1 MIVGRLGLGSNSFVV
16 ELASNDGYLLQH
28 FLPKGIPV
36 LGIDPA
42 ANVAEAAR
50 KRGVPT
56 LADFFGTEL
65 AERLI
70 AEGPQADLVIGN
82 NVLAQ
87 VPDLNDFVRGV
98 AVLLA
103 PNGTA
108 TFEVPHLL
116 HLLERV
122 EYDTIY
128 HEHYCYF
135 SLDTL
140 RAIFAEHGLAL
151 IDVEELESHGGSVR
165 AYFAPA
171 DAGRP
176 VSNAVVDLLAR
187 EKAAGLSTATPY
199 DRFADAAKTSKHE
212 LLDLLVRLRREGK
225 QVVGYGAP
233 GKGNTL
239 LNYCGIRQD
248 FLDYTVD
255 RNPYKQGTYTPGTRI
270 PVYAPEKIAE
280 TKPDVILILPWNLA
294 REISNQLAYTAEWG
308 ARLAV
313 PIPTATLFA
322 PGAEPA

>member
-1 MIVGRLGLGSNSFVV
+1 
-16 ELASNDGYLLQH
+16 
-28 FLPKGIPV
+28 
-36 LGIDPA
+36 
-42 ANVAEAAR
+42 
-50 KRGVPT
+50 
-56 LADFFGTEL
+56 
-65 AERLI
+65 
-70 AEGPQADLVIGN
+70 
-82 NVLAQ
+82 VLAQ

-98 AVLLA
+98 AILLA

-128 HEHYCYF
+128 HEHFCYF
-135 SLDTL
+135 SLNTL
-140 RAIFAEHGLAL
+140 RAIFAEHGLTL
-151 IDVEELESHGGSVR
+151 VDVDELESHGGSLR

-171 DAGRP
+171 ETGRAASDA
-176 VSNAVVDLLAR
+176 VAEVLAR
-187 EKAAGLSTATPY
+187 EDAAGLSTPASY
-199 DRFADAAKTSKHE
+199 DRFSEAVRASKHE
-212 LLDLLVRLRREGK
+212 LLDLLVGLHRAGK

-270 PVYAPEKIAE
+270 PVYSPEKIAE
-280 TKPDVILILPWNLA
+280 TRPDVILILPWNLA
-294 REISNQLAYTAEWG
+294 REISEQLAYTAEWG